1 MNKSM
6 NISRLIVQRKP
17 WCIVVLHNLIHQL
30 LDPKKDLSVGSHE
43 VTISL
48 PAACGN
54 KALSFLTGN
63 MEGPAM
69 GPH

>member
-6 NISRLIVQRKP
+6 NISGLIVQRKP
-17 WCIVVLHNLIHQL
+17 WCFVVLHNLIHQL
-30 LDPKKDLSVGSHE
+30 LDPKNDLSAGSHE
-43 VTISL
+43 VAISL
-48 PAACGN
+48 PVACGN
-54 KALSFLTGN
+54 KAVTFPTGN